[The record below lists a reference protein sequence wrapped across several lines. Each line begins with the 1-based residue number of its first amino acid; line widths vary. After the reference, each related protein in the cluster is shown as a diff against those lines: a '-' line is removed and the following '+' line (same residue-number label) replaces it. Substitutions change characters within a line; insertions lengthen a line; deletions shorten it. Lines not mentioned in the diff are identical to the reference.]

1 MGKVYCLVICAN
13 INGDKKFNVTQ
24 NLKTDKYIK
33 AVKRHE
39 NKIEVEQQLLTSYE
53 KRNLFNVDLRK
64 VLVTKNKYA
73 FA

>member
-13 INGDKKFNVTQ
+13 INSDKKFNVTQ